1 MDLVVAGH
9 GEAIEWLLTKL
20 VALLA
25 EDYTL
30 IQGVR
35 GDVQYITDE
44 LGTMHAFIGE
54 LCRTKPHGH
63 DLLTRDWL
71 KQIREV
77 TYDIEDCVDDFA
89 HRLHHD
95 PTADLCC
102 CSFVAFKI
110 YEVLTWWPRHEI
122 ASTLSELKMRAQQI
136 GERRIR
142 YGLDNP
148 RISSDRPGGADIGF
162 NAAENQQTKLA
173 LVRTKTPVGVERD
186 MEMLGKWM
194 LTTEGPAD
202 TIAQQLPSS
211 STVVPVEE
219 PTADP
224 TNHGVL
230 CIVGLA
236 GIGKTTIARSLYQ
249 NFSDQFDR
257 RAMVTVSHNSDVEA
271 VLRSILY
278 QIMPQVR
285 EGTSQQQWWD
295 TSHGSI
301 GGGASKKAHDRL
313 QTLKLQK
320 LKKELKEHLEKYSY
334 LLVLDDV
341 WSTDML
347 GLIKKSL
354 PRSEKGSRV
363 IVTSRF
369 QAVASACV
377 RNKGDCL
384 YKAVILSEN
393 KSEELFM
400 DIMAEAKGSQEQQ
413 DKSKVIPAHW
423 EMCMSLPLAIVIMA
437 GYVACNP
444 HFSDWKLVCKNPTP
458 DYLKPL
464 SHGGLMSIIDN
475 CYFDMP
481 AEIKRCS
488 LYLSI
493 FPSGSQNSRKRIL
506 RKWISEALVS
516 EKQGL
521 SAEEVAEACFNH
533 LMKRQI
539 IRAVKHSSNG
549 KVKIYEVHH
558 MIHEY
563 LVCKAAEE
571 NFVTVV
577 GGQWLVAPSS
587 NMVRRLSLQSDGL
600 KTESAKNNMI
610 LSHVRSFSVFGT
622 LNGLLSK
629 PQKLRIVQHLDLEGC
644 ADFKQEHAKVVCEL
658 FLLKH
663 LSLRRTDITK
673 LPKEIGKLQYLETL
687 DIRETGITKLPKTIC
702 KLEKVKN
709 ILGGNKKTRKALKL
723 PGDMK
728 KKPIKSL
735 CVLSGIEIV
744 EGPSSVA
751 DFCQLTKLRKLVIY
765 KLNIKNEGK
774 LFDELRSSIEDL
786 CGYSLQ
792 TLVIDDGSAGF
803 LSSWGD
809 LSSPPKFLDALE
821 LSCKLQAEV
830 VKLPKWI
837 IELDTLTKLTL
848 SVGMLSSDALVQ
860 LSQLRK
866 LFSLTFS
873 LEDAEQGSESEAT
886 CRQIQLHLEHPN
898 ITMMIMVPPG
908 GFESLK
914 LLRFSAPYVPRL
926 VFLEKATPNLERLD
940 LRFFAF
946 EGVDCIEHLKVLKEM
961 HFSLHNNGSKC
972 TKKLIQQIS
981 NEVRQ
986 CENGPKL
993 IVDQYH

>member
-1 MDLVVAGH
+1 MDLVAAGR
-9 GEAIEWLLTKL
+9 GEAIKWLLTKL
-20 VALLA
+20 GALLA
-25 EDYTL
+25 NDYNLTR
-30 IQGVR
+30 GVR
-35 GDVQYITDE
+35 GDVQYISDE
-44 LGTMHAFIGE
+44 LGAMQAFIGD
-54 LCRTKPHGH
+54 LCCTEPHGY
-63 DLLTRDWL
+63 DLWTRDWL
-71 KQIREV
+71 KQIHEV
-77 TYDIEDCVDDFA
+77 TYDVEDCVDDFT

-95 PTADLCC
+95 PTTDLCC
-102 CSFVAFKI
+102 CLFVASKI
-110 YEVLTWWPRHEI
+110 YEVWTWWPRHEM
-122 ASTLSELKMRAQQI
+122 ASTLSELKMRVQQI
-136 GERRIR
+136 GERCIR
-142 YGLDNP
+142 YGPDNP
-148 RISSDRPGGADIGF
+148 KTSSDRPGGADIGF
-162 NAAENQQTKLA
+162 NAAENQQTRLA
-173 LVRTKTPVGVERD
+173 LVRTKTPVGVDRD

-194 LTTEGPAD
+194 LIAEGPAD

-219 PTADP
+219 PHAGP

-236 GIGKTTIARSLYQ
+236 GVGKTTIARSLYQ

-257 RAMVTVSHNSDVEA
+257 RAIVTVSQNSDVEA
-271 VLRSILY
+271 VLRNIFY

-285 EGTSQQQWWD
+285 EGTRQQRCWD

-301 GGGASKKAHDRL
+301 GGGTSKKAHDSL
-313 QTLKLQK
+313 QTMKLQK
-320 LKKELKEHLEKYSY
+320 LKKELKEHFEKYSY

-341 WSTDML
+341 WSTAML
-347 GLIKKSL
+347 ELIMKSL
-354 PRSEKGSRV
+354 PKSEKGSRV

-377 RNKGDCL
+377 RTKGDYL
-384 YKAVILSEN
+384 YKAAILSGD
-393 KSEELFM
+393 KCEELFM
-400 DIMAEAKGSQEQQ
+400 DIMAEAKGCQEPQ
-413 DKSKVIPAHW
+413 DKSKIIPAHW
-423 EMCMSLPLAIVIMA
+423 EMCMRLPLAIVIMA

-444 HFSDWKLVCKNPTP
+444 HISDWKQVFKNLVP

-464 SHGGLMSIIDN
+464 SHDGLRSIIEN
-475 CYFDMP
+475 CYFDLP
-481 AEIKRCS
+481 PEIKRCS

-493 FPSGSQNSRKRIL
+493 FPSGSQNSRKRLL

-521 SAEEVAEACFNH
+521 SAEEVAETCFNH
-533 LMKRQI
+533 LIKRQI

-549 KVKIYEVHH
+549 KVNTYEVHH

-563 LVCKAAEE
+563 LMCKAAEE

-577 GGQWLVAPSS
+577 GGQWLVAPPS
-587 NMVRRLSLQSDGL
+587 NMVRRLSLQS
-600 KTESAKNNMI
+600 ESAKNNMN
-610 LSHVRSFSVFGT
+610 LSHVRSLSVFGT

-644 ADFKQEHAKVVCEL
+644 TDFKQEHTKVVCEL

-663 LSLRRTDITK
+663 LSLRRTDIAK

-702 KLEKVKN
+702 QLGKVKN
-709 ILGGNKKTRKALKL
+709 ILGGNKKTRKALRL
-723 PGDMK
+723 PEDMK

-735 CVLSGIEIV
+735 CLLSGIEIV

-751 DFCQLTKLRKLVIY
+751 DFRQLTKLRKLVIY

-774 LFDELRSSIEDL
+774 LFDELSSSIEDL

-792 TLVIDDGSAGF
+792 TLVIDDGSADF
-803 LSSWGD
+803 LNSWGG
-809 LSSPPKFLDALE
+809 LSSPPKFLNALE
-821 LSCKLQAEV
+821 LSCKLKANV
-830 VKLPKWI
+830 VVLPKWI
-837 IELDTLTKLTL
+837 TELDALTKLTL
-848 SVGMLSSDALVQ
+848 SVGMLSSDALMH
-860 LSQLRK
+860 LSQLK
-866 LFSLTFS
+866 NLFSLTFS
-873 LEDAEQGSESEAT
+873 LADAEQGKESET
-886 CRQIQLHLEHPN
+886 TLKQIQLHLREDDLS
-898 ITMMIMVPPG
+898 MMVFVYPG

-926 VFLEKATPNLERLD
+926 SFFEKAMPNLERLD

-946 EGVDCIEHLKVLKEM
+946 EGVDGIEHLKALKEL
-961 HFSLHNNGSKC
+961 HFSLHNNGSQG

-981 NEVRQ
+981 NEARQ

>member
-25 EDYTL
+25 EEYTL

-413 DKSKVIPAHW
+413 HKSKVIPAHW

-444 HFSDWKLVCKNPTP
+444 HISDWKLVCKNPAP

-610 LSHVRSFSVFGT
+610 LSHVRS
-622 LNGLLSK
+622 LS
-629 PQKLRIVQHLDLEGC
+629 DL
-644 ADFKQEHAKVVCEL
+644 
-658 FLLKH
+658 
-663 LSLRRTDITK
+663 
-673 LPKEIGKLQYLETL
+673 
-687 DIRETGITKLPKTIC
+687 
-702 KLEKVKN
+702 
-709 ILGGNKKTRKALKL
+709 TRKALKL

>member
-25 EDYTL
+25 EEYTL

-77 TYDIEDCVDDFA
+77 T
-89 HRLHHD
+89 
-95 PTADLCC
+95 
-102 CSFVAFKI
+102 
-110 YEVLTWWPRHEI
+110 
-122 ASTLSELKMRAQQI
+122 
-136 GERRIR
+136 

-413 DKSKVIPAHW
+413 HKSKVIPAHW

-444 HFSDWKLVCKNPTP
+444 HISDWKLV
-458 DYLKPL
+458 
-464 SHGGLMSIIDN
+464 S
-475 CYFDMP
+475 
-481 AEIKRCS
+481 EIKRCS

-961 HFSLHNNGSKC
+961 HFSLHNNGIPLVSMDAC
-972 TKKLIQQIS
+972 S
-981 NEVRQ
+981 ARNY
-986 CENGPKL
+986 N
-993 IVDQYH
+993 